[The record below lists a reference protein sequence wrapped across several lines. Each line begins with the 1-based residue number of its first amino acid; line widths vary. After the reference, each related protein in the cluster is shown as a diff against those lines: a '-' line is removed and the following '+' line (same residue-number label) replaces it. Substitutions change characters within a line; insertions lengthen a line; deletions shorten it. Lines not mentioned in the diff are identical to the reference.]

1 MTQKKSG
8 AVLVVGGGIGGMQAA
23 LDLTESGFK
32 VYLLE
37 KSANIGGTMA
47 QLDKTFPTNDCS
59 MCIMSPKLVEVARNP
74 NIELI
79 THADLLELEGE
90 PGAFTAT
97 IARHS
102 KRVDPEKCTGCGL
115 CTQNC
120 PLEVLSEYNEGET
133 GRSAVYINYPQ
144 AVPSTYVIDK
154 EDPPC
159 AVACPVHL
167 EVREYVGLIAEGR
180 YQESLAVIR
189 KKLPFPSVC
198 GRICSHPC
206 ETMCLRGRKVD
217 EPIAIA
223 ALKRFVADYEESSGK
238 PIPVPVVREKR
249 EERVAVVGAGPA
261 GLTCAND
268 LALKGYQVTVFEK
281 LPVAG
286 GMLAVGIPDYRLPR
300 RVLNKEIEAIQALGV
315 EIKTGVVFG
324 QNLSFE
330 DLKSRGYQAVFFAVG
345 AHKNQILNIPGEDLE
360 GVMPGVDFLRD
371 LNLGRLEALS
381 GHVVV
386 VGGGNVA
393 IDAARS
399 ALRAGA
405 RSVEICYRRSRKEM
419 PANEEEIEEA
429 LAEGISI
436 RYLVSPVEILGD
448 GKRVAGIRMIRMRLS
463 DPDASGR
470 RRPIPVKGSEFEIQ
484 ADFVIPAIGQRT
496 DTALLESLGFKLT
509 RRGLP
514 RVDELTL
521 QTNLPGVFAGGD
533 LVTGPAMA
541 IDAMAA
547 GKRAAVSIDRYLKG
561 DDLHA
566 GRELEETFF
575 PVEDVREGV
584 EKEPRVPMPER
595 EVDTRVKNFDE
606 VQLGFTEEM
615 AVREAKRCLS
625 CRRCLGCG
633 ICADVCE
640 AEAIDYR
647 IPPQVDRV
655 QVGAVIL
662 SPGFD
667 EYNPLGKGEY
677 GYGRYRNVVSS
688 IEFERMLS
696 ATGPY
701 SSTVMRPS
709 DGDIPQKIAFIQ
721 CVGSR
726 DTDHPYCSSVCCM
739 YATKEA
745 IIAKEH
751 LEGIETTIFYMDI
764 RAFGK
769 GFDAYYERA
778 KSQFGV
784 SYVRSMI
791 SRVTEDPIT
800 QDLILTYQDEA
811 GNLRNETFNM
821 VVLSVGLQPSSEA
834 VKLANR
840 ISVDVNEYGFCD
852 THPFTPVSTSRPGVF
867 VCGAFQ
873 GPKDIPETV
882 SQASSAVA
890 YAAGLLAEARGTE
903 LVHEEL
909 PEELSVEGQEP
920 RIGVFVC
927 HCGVNIGSVVDVP
940 AVRDYA
946 KTLDG
951 VAYAE
956 DNLFTCSQDTQ
967 DRIKERIKEHN
978 LNRVVVAS
986 CSPRTHEPLFQATIR
1001 QAGLNKYLFEM
1012 ANIRDQCSWVH
1023 MHMHAE
1029 STEKAKDLVRMAVA
1043 SARELVPLHEKT
1055 LPIVKKGLVIG
1066 GGIAGMTAALKL
1078 SEQGYEVF
1086 LVEKEP
1092 ELGGNLRNIHY
1103 TIEGEDVQA
1112 LLAKTIEAVKADE
1125 RIHVITNALIVD
1137 FSGTQGNFSTGIM
1150 VAPGMYYRKLEHGVV
1165 IVATGGEELK
1175 PAEYLYGEN
1184 DHVMTQLEF
1193 EKHLIEE
1200 PQFALGQNTVV
1211 MIQCVGSRDEDRPYC
1226 SRVCCATAIKNALT
1240 LKDKNPDA
1248 QIVILYRDIRT
1259 YGLMEPYYREARQ
1272 RGILFVRYHPE
1283 EKPEVAVKEGRL
1295 SVQFFEP
1302 IIKRNITIFPD
1313 SLVLSS
1319 ATIPRENEELAL
1331 MLKVPRMAD
1340 GFFLEAHMK
1349 LRPVDFATDG
1359 IYVCGTA
1366 HSPKNISESIAQAAA
1381 AAARAGT
1388 ILALD
1393 HISVGGVVAVVD
1405 EERCAACLTC
1415 VRACPYSVPV
1425 INEKG
1430 KAEIDPV
1437 KCHGCG
1443 VCAAECPGKAIQLQ
1457 YFRDVQVIAKCDA
1470 LYDEKE
1476 VAA

>member
-1 MTQKKSG
+1 MTQEKKGS
-8 AVLVVGGGIGGMQAA
+8 VLVVGGGIGGMQAA

-37 KSANIGGTMA
+37 KGANIGGTMS

-59 MCIMSPKLVEVARNP
+59 MCIMSPKLVEVARDP

-79 THADLLELEGE
+79 THADLMSLEGE
-90 PGAFTAT
+90 PGNFTAT
-97 IARHS
+97 VARHT

-133 GRSAVYINYPQ
+133 GRSAIYINYPQ

-159 AVACPVHL
+159 AIACPVHL
-167 EVREYVGLIAEGR
+167 DVREYVGLIAEGR
-180 YQESLAVIR
+180 YEESLAIIR

-223 ALKRFVADYEESSGK
+223 ALKRFVADYEEASGK
-238 PIPVPVVREKR
+238 PIPIPVVREKR
-249 EERVAVVGAGPA
+249 EEKVAVIGAGPA

-268 LALKGYQVTVFEK
+268 LALKGYQVHVFEK

-300 RVLNKEIEAIQALGV
+300 KVLDKEIDAIRALGV
-315 EIKTGVVFG
+315 EIHTGVAFG
-324 QNLSFE
+324 EDKTFE
-330 DLKSRGYQAVFFAVG
+330 DLENEGFKAVFFAAG
-345 AHKNQILNIPGEDLE
+345 AHRNQTLNIPGEELE
-360 GVMPGVDFLRD
+360 GVLPGVDFLRD
-371 LNLGRLEALS
+371 LNLGKLNSLK

-386 VGGGNVA
+386 IGGGNVA
-393 IDAARS
+393 MDAARS

-405 RSVEICYRRSRKEM
+405 DSVEICYRRSRKEM

-429 LAEGISI
+429 LEEGISI
-436 RYLVSPVEILGD
+436 RYLVAPVAIE
-448 GKRVAGIRMIRMRLS
+448 GKNGKVTGVKFVRMRLS
-463 DPDASGR
+463 EEDATGR
-470 RRPIPVKGSEFEIQ
+470 RRPIPVKGSEFSVE
-484 ADFVIPAIGQRT
+484 ADVVIPAIGQST
-496 DTALLESLGFKLT
+496 DVSLLESLGFKMS
-509 RRGLP
+509 RRGT
-514 RVDELTL
+514 VVADELTL
-521 QTNLPGVFAGGD
+521 ETNLPGVFAGGD

-547 GKRAAVSIDRYLKG
+547 GKRAAVSIERYLKG
-561 DDLHA
+561 QDLKA

-575 PVEDVREGV
+575 PVEDVREGI
-584 EKEPRVPMPER
+584 EKEPRVPMPEK
-595 EVDTRVKNFDE
+595 EVAQRIRTFEE

-615 AVREAKRCLS
+615 AIQEAKRCLS

-633 ICADVCE
+633 VCADVCE
-640 AEAIDYR
+640 ADAIDYT
-647 IPPQVDRV
+647 IPPTVDRI

-667 EYNPLGKGEY
+667 EYNPLHKGEY
-677 GYGRYRNVVSS
+677 GYGRYPNVVSS

-778 KSQFGV
+778 KTQFGV
-784 SYVRSMI
+784 KFVRSMI
-791 SRVTEDPIT
+791 SRVVEDPGT
-800 QDLILTYQDEA
+800 KDLILTYQDED
-811 GNLRNETFNM
+811 GNLVHETFQM
-821 VVLSVGLQPSSEA
+821 VVLSVGLEA
-834 VKLANR
+834 SREARKLSRR
-840 ISVDVNEYGFCD
+840 IGVDLNEHGFCD

-890 YAAGLLAEARGTE
+890 YAAGLLAEARGKE
-903 LVHEEL
+903 LVHEEI
-909 PEELSVEGQEP
+909 PEEISVEGQEP

-946 KTLDG
+946 KTLPH
-951 VAYAE
+951 VVYAE

-967 DRIKERIKEHN
+967 DHIKEMIEEHK
-978 LNRVVVAS
+978 LNRVIVAS
-986 CSPRTHEPLFQATIR
+986 CSPRTHEPLFQSTIR

-1023 MHMHAE
+1023 MHMHSE

-1043 SARELVPLHEKT
+1043 SAKELVPLHEKT
-1055 LPIVKKGLVIG
+1055 LPIIKKGLVIG
-1066 GGIAGMTAALKL
+1066 GGVAGMTAALKL

-1092 ELGGNLRNIHY
+1092 QLGGNLKNIHF
-1103 TIEGEDVQA
+1103 TIEGKDVQA
-1112 LLAKTIEAVKADE
+1112 FLSNLIQQVEEDE
-1125 RIHVITNALIVD
+1125 RIHVITNALVVD

-1175 PAEYLYGEN
+1175 PDEYLYGQNE
-1184 DHVMTQLEF
+1184 HVMTQLEF
-1193 EKHLIEE
+1193 EKKLVEE
-1200 PQFALGQNTVV
+1200 PQFSLGQNTVV
-1211 MIQCVGSRDEDRPYC
+1211 MIQCVGSRDEERPYC
-1226 SRVCCATAIKNALT
+1226 SRVCCSTAIKNALR

-1248 QIVILYRDIRT
+1248 QVMVLYRDIRT
-1259 YGLMEPYYREARQ
+1259 YGLMEPYYREARR
-1272 RGILFVRYHPE
+1272 RGIVFVRYDVKDKPVVE
-1283 EKPEVAVKEGRL
+1283 EKDGRL
-1295 SVQFFEP
+1295 TVTFFEP
-1302 IIKRNITIFPD
+1302 LIKRRITVHPD
-1313 SLVLSS
+1313 TLVLSS

-1359 IYVCGTA
+1359 IYVCGLA
-1366 HSPKNISESIAQAAA
+1366 HSPKTISESIAQAAA

-1388 ILALD
+1388 ILARD
-1393 HISVGGVVAVVD
+1393 SISVGGVVAVV
-1405 EERCAACLTC
+1405 EEEKCAACLTC

-1425 INEKG
+1425 INERG
-1430 KAEIDPV
+1430 KAEIDPI

-1443 VCAAECPGKAIQLQ
+1443 VCAAECPGKAIELQ

-1470 LYDEKE
+1470 IYDENE

>member
-1 MTQKKSG
+1 MTQEKSG
-8 AVLVVGGGIGGMQAA
+8 AVLVIGGGIGGMQAS

-37 KSANIGGTMA
+37 KGANIGGTMS

-59 MCIMSPKLVEVARNP
+59 MCIMSPKLVEVARDP

-79 THADLLELEGE
+79 THADLLSLEGE
-90 PGAFTAT
+90 PGNFTAT
-97 IARHS
+97 IARHT
-102 KRVDPEKCTGCGL
+102 KRVDPDKCTGCGL

-133 GRSAVYINYPQ
+133 GRSAIYINYPQ

-159 AVACPVHL
+159 AIACPIHL
-167 EVREYVGLIAEGR
+167 DVREYVGLIAEGR
-180 YQESLAVIR
+180 YDESLAIIR

-217 EPIAIA
+217 DPIAIA
-223 ALKRFVADYEESSGK
+223 SLKRFVADYEEASGK
-238 PIPVPVVREKR
+238 PIPVPVVHEKR
-249 EERVAVVGAGPA
+249 DEKVAVIGAGPA

-268 LALKGYQVTVFEK
+268 LALKGYQVHVFEK

-300 RVLNKEIEAIQALGV
+300 KVLDKEIDAIKALGV
-315 EIKTGVVFG
+315 EVTTGVAFG
-324 QNLSFE
+324 KDKTFE
-330 DLKSRGYQAVFFAVG
+330 DLERDGYKAVFFAVG
-345 AHKNQILNIPGEDLE
+345 AHKNQTLDIPGEDLK
-360 GVMPGVDFLRD
+360 GVLPGVDFLRD
-371 LNLGRLEALS
+371 LNLGNLTSIS
-381 GHVVV
+381 GHVIVI
-386 VGGGNVA
+386 GGGNVA

-405 RSVEICYRRSRKEM
+405 KSVEICYRRSRKEM

-436 RYLVSPVEILGD
+436 RYLVSPVAITGRD
-448 GKRVAGIRMIRMRLS
+448 GAVAGVKMVRMHLS

-470 RRPIPVKGSEFEIQ
+470 RRPIPVKGSEFVIE
-484 ADFVIPAIGQRT
+484 ADVVIPAIGQRT
-496 DTALLESLGFKLT
+496 DSALLESLGFKLS
-509 RRGLP
+509 RRGT
-514 RVDELTL
+514 VQADALTL
-521 QTNLPGVFAGGD
+521 ETNLPGVFAGGD

-561 DDLHA
+561 QDLKA

-575 PVEDVREGV
+575 PVEDVREGI
-584 EKEPRVPMPER
+584 EKEPRVPMPEV
-595 EVDTRVKNFDE
+595 EVGTRVKTFDE

-615 AVREAKRCLS
+615 AVQEAKRCLS

-633 ICADVCE
+633 VCADVCE
-640 AEAIDYR
+640 AEAIDYS
-647 IPPQVDRV
+647 IPPTVERV
-655 QVGAVIL
+655 KVGAVIL

-667 EYNPLGKGEY
+667 EYDPRHKGEY
-677 GYGRYRNVVSS
+677 GYGRYPNVVSS

-726 DTDHPYCSSVCCM
+726 DMDHPYCSSVCCM

-769 GFDAYYERA
+769 GFDSYYERA
-778 KSQFGV
+778 QSQFGV
-784 SYVRSMI
+784 KYVRSMV
-791 SRVTEDPIT
+791 SRVTEDPKT
-800 QDLILTYQDEA
+800 HDLILTYVDEE
-811 GNLRNETFNM
+811 GNLVNETFHM
-821 VVLSVGLQPSSEA
+821 VVLSVGLEA
-834 VKLANR
+834 SREAKKLSQR
-840 ISVDVNEYGFCD
+840 ISVDLNEHGFCD

-890 YAAGLLAEARGTE
+890 YAAGLLADARGTE
-903 LVHEEL
+903 LVHEEI
-909 PEELSVEGQEP
+909 PEEISVEGQEP

-946 KTLDG
+946 KTLPH
-951 VAYAE
+951 VVYAE

-967 DRIKERIKEHN
+967 DHIKEMIEEHK
-978 LNRVVVAS
+978 LNRVIVAS
-986 CSPRTHEPLFQATIR
+986 CSPRTHEPLFQSTIR

-1023 MHMHAE
+1023 MHMHSE

-1043 SARELVPLHEKT
+1043 SAKELVPLHEKT
-1055 LPIVKKGLVIG
+1055 LPIIKKGLVIG
-1066 GGIAGMTAALKL
+1066 GGVAGMTAALKL

-1092 ELGGNLRNIHY
+1092 ELGGNLKNIHF
-1103 TIEGEDVQA
+1103 TIEGKDVQTF
-1112 LLAKTIEAVKADE
+1112 LQRLIDE
-1125 RIHVITNALIVD
+1125 VTRNEKIHVITNALVVD

-1175 PAEYLYGEN
+1175 PDEYLYGQNE
-1184 DHVMTQLEF
+1184 HVMTQLEF
-1193 EKHLIEE
+1193 ERHLVEE

-1211 MIQCVGSRDEDRPYC
+1211 MIQCVGSRDEQRPYC
-1226 SRVCCATAIKNALT
+1226 SRVCCSTAIKNALR

-1259 YGLMEPYYREARQ
+1259 YGLMEPYYREARR
-1272 RGILFVRYHPE
+1272 RGVVFARYDLE
-1283 EKPEVAVKEGRL
+1283 RKPEVSVKDGRL
-1295 SVQFFEP
+1295 TVEFFEP
-1302 IIKRNITIFPD
+1302 IIKRKMTIMPD

-1319 ATIPRENEELAL
+1319 ATVPRENEELAL

-1359 IYVCGTA
+1359 VYVCGLA
-1366 HSPKNISESIAQAAA
+1366 HSPKTISESIAQAAA

-1388 ILALD
+1388 VLAKD
-1393 HISVGGVVAVVD
+1393 FISVGGVVAVVD
-1405 EERCAACLTC
+1405 EEKCAACLTC

-1425 INEKG
+1425 INERG
-1430 KAEIDPV
+1430 KAEIDPI

-1443 VCAAECPGKAIQLQ
+1443 VCAAECPGKAIELQ
-1457 YFRDVQVIAKCDA
+1457 YFRDVQVLAKCDA
-1470 LYDEKE
+1470 IYDEKE

>member
-8 AVLVVGGGIGGMQAA
+8 AVLVVGGGIGGMQAS

-37 KSANIGGTMA
+37 RSANIGGTMA

-79 THADLLELEGE
+79 THAELLSLEGE
-90 PGAFTAT
+90 PGDFTAT
-97 IARHS
+97 VARHS

-133 GRSAVYINYPQ
+133 GRSAIYINYPQ

-189 KKLPFPSVC
+189 KKLAFPSVC

-206 ETMCLRGRKVD
+206 EVQCLRGRKVD

-223 ALKRFVADYEESSGK
+223 SLKRFVADYEEASGK
-238 PIPVPVVREKR
+238 PIPVPVVRERRDEK
-249 EERVAVVGAGPA
+249 VAVIGAGPA
-261 GLTCAND
+261 GLSCAND
-268 LALKGYQVTVFEK
+268 LALKGYSVQVFEK

-300 RVLNKEIEAIQALGV
+300 KVLDKEIGAIKALGV
-315 EIKTGVVFG
+315 EIKTGVAFG
-324 QNLSFE
+324 EDITFE
-330 DLKSRGYQAVFFAVG
+330 HLEKEGFKAAFFAVG
-345 AHKNQILNIPGEDLE
+345 AHKNQTLHIPGEDLT

-371 LNLGRLEALS
+371 LNLGNLEGLS

-386 VGGGNVA
+386 IGGGNVA

-405 RSVEICYRRSRKEM
+405 GSVEICYRRSRKEM

-429 LAEGISI
+429 LAEGITI
-436 RYLVSPVEILGD
+436 RYLVSPVEIVGE
-448 GKRVAGIRMIRMRLS
+448 RGILTGVRMIRMRLS
-463 DPDASGR
+463 DPDESGR
-470 RRPIPVKGSEFEIQ
+470 RRPIPVKGSEFLIR
-484 ADFVIPAIGQRT
+484 ADRVIPAIGQRT
-496 DTALLESLGFKLT
+496 DSALLESLGFTTT
-509 RRGLP
+509 RRGTLK
-514 RVDELTL
+514 VDALTL
-521 QTNLPGVFAGGD
+521 ETNLPGVFAGGD

-547 GKRAAVSIDRYLKG
+547 GKRAAVSIDRYLRG
-561 DDLHA
+561 EDLRA

-575 PVEDVREGV
+575 PVEDVREGI
-584 EKEPRVPMPER
+584 EEEPRVPMPELPVEKR
-595 EVDTRVKNFDE
+595 IRTFEE
-606 VQLGFTEEM
+606 VQLGFTEAM
-615 AVREAKRCLS
+615 AVQEAKRCLS

-640 AEAIDYR
+640 AEAIDYSL
-647 IPPQVDRV
+647 PPTVEKRR
-655 QVGAVIL
+655 VGAVIL

-667 EYNPLGKGEY
+667 EYDPTGKGEY
-677 GYGRYRNVVSS
+677 GYGRYPNVVSS

-709 DGDIPQKIAFIQ
+709 DGDIPRKIAFIQ

-745 IIAKEH
+745 VIAKEH

-778 KSQFGV
+778 QSQFGV
-784 SYVRSMI
+784 KYVHSML
-791 SRVTEDPIT
+791 SRVTEDPVT
-800 QDLILTYQDEA
+800 KDLILTYQDED
-811 GNLRNETFNM
+811 GTLKNETFNM
-821 VVLSVGLQPSSEA
+821 VVLSVGLQPSSGA
-834 VKLANR
+834 VSLSRR
-840 ISVDVNEYGFCD
+840 ISVEMNGYGFCQ

-890 YAAGLLAEARGTE
+890 YAAGLLADARGSE
-903 LVHEEL
+903 LIHEEL
-909 PEELSVEGQEP
+909 PEELPVEGQEP

-967 DRIKERIKEHN
+967 DRIKERIKEHR

-1023 MHMHAE
+1023 MHLHAE

-1078 SEQGYEVF
+1078 AEQGYEVY
-1086 LVEKEP
+1086 LIEKEP
-1092 ELGGNLRNIHY
+1092 ELGGNLKNIHR
-1103 TIEGEDVQA
+1103 TLEGKDVGA
-1112 LLAKTIEAVKADE
+1112 LLEKTIEEVTKNE
-1125 RIHVITNALIVD
+1125 KIHVITQALIVD

-1165 IVATGGEELK
+1165 IVATGAEELK
-1175 PAEYLYGEN
+1175 PSEYLYGQS

-1193 EKHLIEE
+1193 EKHLMEE
-1200 PQFALGQNTVV
+1200 PQYALGQGTVV
-1211 MIQCVGSRDEDRPYC
+1211 MIQCVESRNEERPYC
-1226 SRVCCATAIKNALT
+1226 SRVCCSTAIKNALA
-1240 LKDKNPDA
+1240 LKDRNPDA
-1248 QIVILYRDIRT
+1248 QIIILYRDIRT
-1259 YGLMEPYYREARQ
+1259 YGLMEPYYREARR
-1272 RGILFVRYHPE
+1272 RGVIFVRYTPE
-1283 EKPEVAVKEGRL
+1283 EKPEASIQNGRL
-1295 SVQFFEP
+1295 AVQFFEP
-1302 IIKRNITIFPD
+1302 VIKRKITVFPD

-1319 ATIPRENEELAL
+1319 ATVPRENEELAL

-1366 HSPKNISESIAQAAA
+1366 HSPKNISETIAQAAA

-1388 ILALD
+1388 ILAKD
-1393 HISVGGVVAVVD
+1393 YITVGGVVAVVD
-1405 EERCAACLTC
+1405 EDKCAACLTC

-1425 INEKG
+1425 INERG

-1470 LYDEKE
+1470 LYDRKE

>member
-1 MTQKKSG
+1 MTQEKSG
-8 AVLVVGGGIGGMQAA
+8 AVLVVGGGIGGMQAS

-37 KSANIGGTMA
+37 KDVSIGGTMS

-74 NIELI
+74 NIEMI
-79 THADLLELEGE
+79 THADLLSLEGE
-90 PGAFTAT
+90 PGNFTAA
-97 IARHS
+97 IARHT

-133 GRSAVYINYPQ
+133 GRSAIYINYPQ

-159 AVACPVHL
+159 AIACPIHL
-167 EVREYVGLIAEGR
+167 DVREYVGLIAEGR
-180 YQESLAVIR
+180 YEESLAIIR
-189 KKLPFPSVC
+189 NKLPFPSVC

-223 ALKRFVADYEESSGK
+223 SLKRFVADYEEKSGK
-238 PIPVPVVREKR
+238 PIPVPAVHEKR
-249 EERVAVVGAGPA
+249 EEKIAVIGAGPA

-268 LALKGYQVTVFEK
+268 LALKGYHVHIFEK
-281 LPVAG
+281 LPVPG
-286 GMLAVGIPDYRLPR
+286 GMLSVGIPDYRLPR
-300 RVLNKEIEAIQALGV
+300 RVLDKEIDAIKALGV
-315 EIKTGVVFG
+315 DVSTGVAFG
-324 QNLSFE
+324 KDKTFE
-330 DLKSRGYQAVFFAVG
+330 DLKKEGFKAVFFAVG
-345 AHKNQILNIPGEDLE
+345 AHKNQALNIPGEDLD

-371 LNLGRLEALS
+371 INLGNLETLS
-381 GHVVV
+381 GHVIVI
-386 VGGGNVA
+386 GGGNVA

-399 ALRAGA
+399 ALRVGA
-405 RSVEICYRRSRKEM
+405 ESVEICYRRSRKEM

-429 LAEGISI
+429 LQEGITI
-436 RYLVSPVEILGD
+436 RYLVSPVEIVGKD
-448 GKRVAGIRMIRMRLS
+448 GRVSGVRMIRMRLS
-463 DPDASGR
+463 DPDETGR
-470 RRPIPVKGSEFEIQ
+470 RRPIPVKGSEFVLK
-484 ADFVIPAIGQRT
+484 ADSVIPAIGQRI
-496 DTALLESLGFKLT
+496 DVQLLESLGFDLT
-509 RRGLP
+509 RRGTP
-514 RVDELTL
+514 KVDTITL
-521 QTNLPGVFAGGD
+521 QTNLPDVFAGGD

-547 GKRAAVSIDRYLKG
+547 GKRAAVSIDRYIKGQDLK
-561 DDLHA
+561 A
-566 GRELEETFF
+566 GRELDEVFF
-575 PVEDVREGV
+575 PVEDVREGI
-584 EKEPRVPMPER
+584 EKEPRVPMPE
-595 EVDTRVKNFDE
+595 VDISKRTKTFEE

-640 AEAIDYR
+640 ANAIDYTL
-647 IPPQVDRV
+647 PPVVERV
-655 QVGAVIL
+655 NVGAVIL

-667 EYNPLGKGEY
+667 EYDPIHKGEY
-677 GYGRYRNVVSS
+677 GYGRYQNVVSS

-696 ATGPY
+696 ATGPF

-778 KSQFGV
+778 QSQFGV
-784 SYVRSMI
+784 KYVRSMI
-791 SRVTEDPIT
+791 SRVSEIPETG
-800 QDLILTYQDEA
+800 DLVLTYLSEDGA
-811 GNLRNETFNM
+811 LKNEVFQM
-821 VVLSVGLQPSSEA
+821 VVLSVGLQPSREG
-834 VKLANR
+834 VKLSNR
-840 ISVDVNEYGFCD
+840 ISVDLNGYGFCD

-890 YAAGLLAEARGTE
+890 YAAGILEEARGTE

-909 PEELSVEGQEP
+909 PEELNVEGQEP

-940 AVRDYA
+940 SVRDYA

-951 VAYAE
+951 VVYAE

-1023 MHMHAE
+1023 MHTKSEA
-1029 STEKAKDLVRMAVA
+1029 TEKSKDLVRMAVA

-1055 LPIVKKGLVIG
+1055 LPIIKKGLVIG
-1066 GGIAGMTAALKL
+1066 GGVAGMTAALKL
-1078 SEQGYEVF
+1078 SDQGYEVF

-1092 ELGGNLRNIHY
+1092 ELGGNLRNVY
-1103 TIEGEDVQA
+1103 FTIEGKDVQA
-1112 LLAKTIEAVKADE
+1112 FLSKMIEEVTQNEK
-1125 RIHVITNALIVD
+1125 IHVITNALIVD

-1175 PAEYLYGEN
+1175 PNEYLYGEN

-1193 EKHLIEE
+1193 ERQLVKE
-1200 PQFALGQNTVV
+1200 PQFSLSQNIVV
-1211 MIQCVGSRDEDRPYC
+1211 MIQCVGSRNEERPYC
-1226 SRVCCATAIKNALT
+1226 SRVCCSTAVKNALR

-1248 QIVILYRDIRT
+1248 QIIVLYRDIRT
-1259 YGLMEPYYREARQ
+1259 YGLMEPYYREARR
-1272 RGILFVRYHPE
+1272 RGVIFVRYNPE
-1283 EKPEVAVKEGRL
+1283 EKPEVSVTDGRL
-1295 SVQFFEP
+1295 TVQFFEHV
-1302 IIKRNITIFPD
+1302 IKRKITIFPD
-1313 SLVLSS
+1313 TLVLSS

-1359 IYVCGTA
+1359 IYVCGLA

-1388 ILALD
+1388 VLAKD
-1393 HISVGGVVAVVD
+1393 YISVGGVVAVVD
-1405 EERCAACLTC
+1405 EEKCAACLTC
-1415 VRACPYSVPV
+1415 VRVCPYSVPV
-1425 INEKG
+1425 INERG

-1443 VCAAECPGKAIQLQ
+1443 VCAGECPGKAIELQ

-1470 LYDEKE
+1470 LYDKKE

>member
-23 LDLTESGFK
+23 LDLTASGFK

-37 KSANIGGTMA
+37 KGANIGGTMS

-59 MCIMSPKLVEVARNP
+59 MCIMSPKLVEVARDP

-79 THADLLELEGE
+79 THADLLSLEGE
-90 PGAFTAT
+90 PGNFTAT
-97 IARHS
+97 IARHT

-133 GRSAVYINYPQ
+133 GRSAIYINYPQ

-159 AVACPVHL
+159 AIACPIHL
-167 EVREYVGLIAEGR
+167 DVREYVGLIAEGR
-180 YQESLAVIR
+180 YDESLAIIR

-223 ALKRFVADYEESSGK
+223 SLKRFVADYEASSGK
-238 PIPVPVVREKR
+238 PIPVPVVHEKR
-249 EERVAVVGAGPA
+249 EEKVAVIGAGPA

-268 LALKGYQVTVFEK
+268 LALKGYQVQVFEK
-281 LPVAG
+281 LPVVG

-300 RVLNKEIEAIQALGV
+300 DVLNKEIDAIKALGV
-315 EIKTGVVFG
+315 EVNTGVAFG
-324 QNLSFE
+324 NDKTFE
-330 DLKSRGYQAVFFAVG
+330 DLEKEGFKAVFFAVG
-345 AHKNQILNIPGEDLE
+345 AHKNQTLNVSGEDLN
-360 GVMPGVDFLRD
+360 GVIPGVDFLRD
-371 LNLGRLEALS
+371 LNLGTLTSLS
-381 GHVVV
+381 GNVIVI
-386 VGGGNVA
+386 GGGNVA

-419 PANEEEIEEA
+419 PANDEEIEEA
-429 LAEGISI
+429 LAEGISF
-436 RYLVSPVEILGD
+436 RYLVSPVEIVGKD
-448 GKRVAGIRMIRMRLS
+448 GKVTGVRMIRMRLS
-463 DPDASGR
+463 DPDDSGR
-470 RRPIPVKGSEFEIQ
+470 RRPIPVKGSEQILP
-484 ADFVIPAIGQRT
+484 ADVVIPAIGQRT
-496 DTALLESLGFKLT
+496 DVPLLENLGFKLS
-509 RRGLP
+509 RRGTLV
-514 RVDELTL
+514 VDELTL
-521 QTNLPGVFAGGD
+521 ETSRPGVFAGGD

-547 GKRAAVSIDRYLKG
+547 GKRAAVSIDRYLRG
-561 DDLHA
+561 QDLRA

-575 PVEDVREGV
+575 PVEDVREGI
-584 EKEPRVPMPER
+584 EKEPRVAMPEEDPGKR
-595 EVDTRVKNFDE
+595 IKTFDE

-615 AVREAKRCLS
+615 AVQEAKRCLS

-640 AEAIDYR
+640 ADAIDYS
-647 IPPQVDRV
+647 IPPSVERV
-655 QVGAVIL
+655 SVGAVIL

-667 EYNPLGKGEY
+667 EYDPIHKGEY
-677 GYGRYRNVVSS
+677 GYGRYPNVVSS

-751 LEGIETTIFYMDI
+751 LQGIETTIFYMDI

-778 KSQFGV
+778 QSQFGV
-784 SYVRSMI
+784 KYVRSMI
-791 SRVTEDPIT
+791 SRVTEDPVT
-800 QDLILTYQDEA
+800 HDLILTYQGEDGA
-811 GNLRNETFNM
+811 LKNETFHM
-821 VVLSVGLQPSSEA
+821 VVLSVGLEA
-834 VKLANR
+834 SREAIALSKR
-840 ISVDVNEYGFCD
+840 IGVDLNGYGFCD

-882 SQASSAVA
+882 SQASSSVA
-890 YAAGLLAEARGTE
+890 YAAGLLADARGTE

-909 PEELSVEGQEP
+909 PEEISVEGQAP

-946 KTLDG
+946 KTLPD

-967 DRIKERIKEHN
+967 DHIKEMIAEHQ
-978 LNRVVVAS
+978 LNRVIVAS
-986 CSPRTHEPLFQATIR
+986 CSPRTHEPLFQSTIR

-1023 MHMHAE
+1023 MHMHSE

-1055 LPIVKKGLVIG
+1055 LPIIKKGLVIG
-1066 GGIAGMTAALKL
+1066 GGVAGMTAALKL

-1092 ELGGNLRNIHY
+1092 ELGGNLRNIHF
-1103 TIEGEDVQA
+1103 TIEGKDVHAFMEQ
-1112 LLAKTIEAVKADE
+1112 LIDE
-1125 RIHVITNALIVD
+1125 VTRNEKIHVITNALIVD

-1175 PAEYLYGEN
+1175 PDEYLYGQN

-1193 EKHLIEE
+1193 EKSLVEE
-1200 PQFALGQNTVV
+1200 PQFALSQNTVV
-1211 MIQCVGSRDEDRPYC
+1211 MIQCVGSRDEQRPYC
-1226 SRVCCATAIKNALT
+1226 SRVCCSTAIKNALR

-1248 QIVILYRDIRT
+1248 QVMILYRDIRT
-1259 YGLMEPYYREARQ
+1259 YGLMEPYYREARR
-1272 RGILFVRYHPE
+1272 RGIIFARYDLE
-1283 EKPEVAVKEGRL
+1283 QKPEVFEKDGRL
-1295 SVQFFEP
+1295 TVQFFEP
-1302 IIKRNITIFPD
+1302 IIKRKVTVMPD
-1313 SLVLSS
+1313 TLVLSS
-1319 ATIPRENEELAL
+1319 ATVPRENEELAL

-1359 IYVCGTA
+1359 IYVCGLA
-1366 HSPKNISESIAQAAA
+1366 HSPKTISESIAQAAA

-1388 ILALD
+1388 VLAKD
-1393 HISVGGVVAVVD
+1393 YISVGGVVAVVD
-1405 EERCAACLTC
+1405 EEKCAACLTC

-1425 INEKG
+1425 INERG
-1430 KAEIDPV
+1430 KAEIDPI

-1443 VCAAECPGKAIQLQ
+1443 VCAAECPGKAIELQ
-1457 YFRDVQVIAKCDA
+1457 YFRDVQVLAKCDA
-1470 LYDEKE
+1470 INEENE

>member
-1 MTQKKSG
+1 MTGSLSG
-8 AVLVVGGGIGGMQAA
+8 SVLVLGGGIGGMQAA
-23 LDLTESGFK
+23 LDLTENGFK

-37 KSANIGGTMA
+37 KGANIGGTMS

-74 NIELI
+74 NIELM
-79 THADLLELEGE
+79 THADLLNLEGE
-90 PGAFTAT
+90 PGNFTAT
-97 IARHS
+97 IVRHS
-102 KRVDPEKCTGCGL
+102 KRIDPEKCTGCGL
-115 CTQNC
+115 CMQNC
-120 PLEVLSEYNEGET
+120 PLEVMSEYNEGET

-159 AVACPVHL
+159 AIACPVHL

-180 YQESLAVIR
+180 YEESLAVIR

-198 GRICSHPC
+198 GRVCSHPC
-206 ETMCLRGRKVD
+206 EEMCLRGREVD
-217 EPIAIA
+217 DPVAIA
-223 ALKRFVADYEESSGK
+223 SLKRFVADYEETSGK
-238 PIPVPVVREKR
+238 PIPVPVIREKK
-249 EERVAVVGAGPA
+249 EEKIAIIGAGPA

-268 LALKGYQVTVFEK
+268 LALMGYSVHVFEK

-286 GMLAVGIPDYRLPR
+286 GMLAVGIPEYRLPKK
-300 RVLNKEIEAIQALGV
+300 VLNKEIDAIKALGV
-315 EIKTGVVFG
+315 TIETGVAFG
-324 QNLSFE
+324 KDKTLE
-330 DLKSRGYQAVFFAVG
+330 GLKEEGYKAVFFAVG
-345 AHKNQILNIPGEDLE
+345 AHGNQTLKIPGEDLK
-360 GVMPGVDFLRD
+360 GVFPGVDFLRD
-371 LNLGRLEALS
+371 LNLEKVEGLS

-386 VGGGNVA
+386 IGGGNVA

-405 RSVEICYRRSRKEM
+405 DSVEICYRRSLKEM
-419 PANEEEIEEA
+419 PASPEEIEEA
-429 LAEGISI
+429 IEEGITF
-436 RYLVSPVEILGD
+436 RYLVSPVEITGN
-448 GKRVAGIRMIRMRLS
+448 GKVTGIKMIKMRLS
-463 DPDASGR
+463 EPDESGR
-470 RRPIPVKGSEFEIQ
+470 RRPVAVKESEFILR
-484 ADFVIPAIGQRT
+484 ADAVIPAIGQT
-496 DTALLESLGFKLT
+496 IDQPLLASLGAELT
-509 RRGLP
+509 SKSSP
-514 RVDELTL
+514 VVNSLTL
-521 QTNLPGVFAGGD
+521 QTSLEGVFAGGD

-547 GKRAAVSIDRYLKG
+547 GKRAAVSIDRYIKG
-561 DDLHA
+561 QDLSL
-566 GRELEETFF
+566 GRELDETFF
-575 PVEDVREGV
+575 PVEDVREGITP
-584 EKEPRVPMPER
+584 EPRVAMPEMD
-595 EVDTRVKNFDE
+595 VDKRIKGFDE
-606 VQLGFTEEM
+606 VQLGYTEDM
-615 AVREAKRCLS
+615 AIAEAKRCLS

-640 AEAIDYR
+640 ADAIDYSL
-647 IPPQVDRV
+647 PPEVDRV
-655 QVGAVIL
+655 EVGAVIL

-667 EYNPLGKGEY
+667 EYDPSGKGEY
-677 GYGRYRNVVSS
+677 GYGRYPNVVTS

-701 SSTVMRPS
+701 SSTVMRPT

-745 IIAKEH
+745 VIAKEH
-751 LEGIETTIFYMDI
+751 LEGIETTIFYIDI

-769 GFDAYYERA
+769 GYDAYYERA
-778 KSQFGV
+778 RSQFGV
-784 SYVRSMI
+784 KYVRSMI
-791 SRVTEDPIT
+791 SKVVEDPET
-800 QDLILTYQDEA
+800 RDLTLTYVDEE
-811 GNLRNETFNM
+811 GNLKKEIFQM
-821 VVLSVGLQPSSEA
+821 VVLSVGLHPSAEGM
-834 VKLANR
+834 KLSKK
-840 ISVDVNEYGFCD
+840 ISVDLNEYGFCKTD
-852 THPFTPVSTSRPGVF
+852 PFTPISTSRPGVF
-867 VCGAFQ
+867 VCGGFQ

-890 YAAGLLAEARGTE
+890 YAAGLLSEARGTA
-903 LVHEEL
+903 LTHEEL
-909 PEELSVEGQEP
+909 PEETNIEGQET
-920 RIGVFVC
+920 RVGVFVC

-940 AVRDYA
+940 SVRDYA
-946 KTLDG
+946 KTLEG
-951 VAYAE
+951 VAHAE

-967 DRIKERIKEHN
+967 DHIKKMIEEHN

-986 CSPRTHEPLFQATIR
+986 CSPRTHQPLFQSTIR

-1023 MHMHAE
+1023 MHMKPE
-1029 STEKAKDLVRMAVA
+1029 STVKAKDLVRMAVA
-1043 SARELVPLHEKT
+1043 SARELIPLHEQT

-1078 SEQGYEVF
+1078 SEQGHEVF
-1086 LVEKEP
+1086 LIEKEP
-1092 ELGGNLRNIHY
+1092 ELGGNLHQIHF
-1103 TIEGEDVQA
+1103 TVEGEDVQA
-1112 LLAKTIEAVKADE
+1112 LLKRTIQQVTDNEK
-1125 RIHVITNALIVD
+1125 IHVITNALVVD

-1150 VAPGMYYRKLEHGVV
+1150 VAPGMYYRKIEHGVT

-1175 PAEYLYGEN
+1175 PSEYLYGQDE
-1184 DHVMTQLEF
+1184 HVVTQMEF
-1193 EKHLIEE
+1193 EQRLVTE
-1200 PQFALGQNTVV
+1200 PQFAQNQKSVV

-1226 SRVCCATAIKNALT
+1226 SRVCCSTAVKNALR

-1248 QIVILYRDIRT
+1248 QIIVLYRDIRT
-1259 YGLMEPYYREARQ
+1259 YGLTEPYYREARE
-1272 RGILFVRYHPE
+1272 RGITFVRYDQD
-1283 EKPEVAVKEGRL
+1283 EKPEVAVKDGKL
-1295 SVQFFEP
+1295 MIQFLDAV
-1302 IIKRNITIFPD
+1302 IKRKITVFPD

-1359 IYVCGTA
+1359 IYVCGLA
-1366 HSPKNISESIAQAAA
+1366 HSPKTISESIAQAAA

-1388 ILALD
+1388 ILAKD
-1393 HISVGGVVAVVD
+1393 AISVGGVVAVVD
-1405 EERCAACLTC
+1405 EDKCAACLTC

-1425 INEKG
+1425 INERG

-1443 VCAAECPGKAIQLQ
+1443 VCAGECPGKAIDLQ
-1457 YFRDVQVIAKCDA
+1457 FFRDVQIVAKCDS
-1470 LYDEKE
+1470 LYDKKE